1 MTTHKRIG
9 FCCKWIDTPAQVRS
23 LGAKDDCRKYNTGMT
38 TVAWLRRQ
46 TTTDVENKLY
56 DLSMSNIAAVGRLVS
71 KVATLPETLRMVRLS
86 SDILPM
92 YTEPTFAY
100 F

>member
-1 MTTHKRIG
+1 
-9 FCCKWIDTPAQVRS
+9 
-23 LGAKDDCRKYNTGMT
+23 MT